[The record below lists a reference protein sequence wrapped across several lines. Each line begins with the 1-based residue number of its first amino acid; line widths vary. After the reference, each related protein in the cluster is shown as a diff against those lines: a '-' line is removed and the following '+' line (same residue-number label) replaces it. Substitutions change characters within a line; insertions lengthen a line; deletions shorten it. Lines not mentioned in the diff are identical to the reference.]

1 MPGPNLLVGIASAVG
16 VIFIW
21 SGMIVFSRAGVI
33 TALTPYDLSALRFM
47 VTGLLV
53 LPFLRSWWPNH
64 LPLHAMAIMVL
75 CGPGA
80 IYSLLLYLGLSEAS
94 AAYAGVFVNGSLPL
108 FTMVVAYLV
117 ARDVPGHFQALAI
130 AVIVLGGI
138 LLGIPGMAG
147 GGADTVLGIVF
158 FLSASAVLS
167 VYIFSLR
174 YWHVTPR
181 QALALINLPNAL
193 IYLPLWYFLLPTG
206 LAEAELSTIVFQA
219 LFQGLGP
226 GFFALILF
234 ALAAIHLG
242 PTATAGFSASVP
254 ATAALLAIPVLAEYP
269 SLIEWCGI
277 AAVTAGMALLVL
289 NRK

>member
-1 MPGPNLLVGIASAVG
+1 MPGPNLLIGIASAVG

-53 LPFLRSWWPNH
+53 LPFLRSWWPHH
-64 LPLHAMAIMVL
+64 LPLHAMVIMVL

-94 AAYAGVFVNGSLPL
+94 AAYAGVFANGSLPI
-108 FTMVVAYLV
+108 FTMIMAYLV
-117 ARDVPGHFQALAI
+117 TRDTPGRIPALAV
-130 AVIVLGGI
+130 AVIVLGGV
-138 LLGIPGMAG
+138 LLGIPGMAT

-158 FLSASAVLS
+158 FLGASAVLS
-167 VYIFSLR
+167 VYIFGLR
-174 YWHVTPR
+174 HWRVTPR

-254 ATAALLAIPVLAEYP
+254 ATAALLAIPVLSEIP

-277 AAVTAGMALLVL
+277 ATVTVGMALLVL
-289 NRK
+289 KPK

>member
-1 MPGPNLLVGIASAVG
+1 MLIGIASAIG

-21 SGMIVFSRAGVI
+21 SGMIVFSRAGVM

-47 VTGLLV
+47 VAGTLV
-53 LPFLRSWWPNH
+53 LPFLRSWWPHH
-64 LPLHAMAIMVL
+64 LSLRAMVVMML
-75 CGPGA
+75 CGPGT

-94 AAYAGVFVNGSLPL
+94 AAYAGVFANGSLPI
-108 FTMVVAYLV
+108 FTMVVAYLI
-117 ARDVPGHFQALAI
+117 ARDTPGPTQLLAI
-130 AVIVLGGI
+130 GIIIMGGI
-138 LLGIPGMAG
+138 LLGIPGMAT
-147 GGADTVLGIVF
+147 GGADTVLGIIF
-158 FLSASAVLS
+158 FLGASAVLA
-167 VYIFSLR
+167 VYIFGLR
-174 YWHVTPR
+174 YWRVTPR

-206 LAEAELSTIVFQA
+206 LAEVELSTILFQA
-219 LFQGLGP
+219 FFQGLGP

-254 ATAALLAIPVLAEYP
+254 ATAALLAIPVLSEYP

-277 AAVTAGMALLVL
+277 AAVTAGMALLML
-289 NRK
+289 KRT